1 MFFNVASGTQTNK
14 KDSKTGKMKDF
25 EWQKYLKETN
35 SQFVP
40 AEFFDKGVKANNMF
54 EVGMKLES
62 VDLMEPKIV
71 CVATVVAVASHLIRI
86 HFDGWDNSY
95 DQWIDCQSC
104 DIYPI
109 GWCELVG
116 YTLTPPRVLAKPAL
130 AETELLATTSAKKP
144 RKYNKKK

>member
-1 MFFNVASGTQTNK
+1 
-14 KDSKTGKMKDF
+14 
-25 EWQKYLKETN
+25 
-35 SQFVP
+35 
-40 AEFFDKGVKANNMF
+40 
-54 EVGMKLES
+54 MKLES

-86 HFDGWDNSY
+86 HFDGWDSSY
-95 DQWIDCQSC
+95 DQWIDCNSC

-116 YTLTPPRVLAKPAL
+116 YTLTPPKPPL
-130 AETELLATTSAKKP
+130 TETELIAATSAKKT